1 MDRELV
7 TLAAVVLALWVLG
20 GLILAGPRGRGR
32 MDGAG
37 IVGAFLV
44 SCGCWG
50 ALLLAYLV
58 GSR

>member
-1 MDRELV
+1 MTREETV
-7 TLAAVVLALWVLG
+7 LAALVLACWLLG
-20 GLILAGPRGRGR
+20 FLALAPRSRPVP
-32 MDGAG
+32 MAG

>member
-1 MDRELV
+1 VTREET
-7 TLAAVVLALWVLG
+7 TLAALVLVLWVLG
-20 GLILAGPRGRGR
+20 GLLLTPRRVPL
-32 MDGAG
+32 AG

-58 GSR
+58 GTR

>member
-1 MDRELV
+1 MTPEEV
-7 TLAAVVLALWVLG
+7 TLAALVLVCWVLG
-20 GLILAGPRGRGR
+20 GLLLAPRARTLAL
-32 MDGAG
+32 AG